1 MQASSL
7 SSSKI
12 STEPSPQNIRLYNDL
27 YAKYHKVIYINIRK
41 FVHSPEG
48 VEDVFQD
55 VFLALW
61 ENLHKVKSVESIA
74 PWLFVVSQHKALSY
88 LKRKVNDSLILV
100 DSYLPFEAILTA
112 ASVDRVDNDTQMAI
126 ISKAIDQ
133 LPDKRKQVFKLSKF
147 EGLTVDEIASEL
159 EITPSTV
166 REYLKQAVRSIKSY
180 LDTASRQPALSASAL
195 LLLLLID

>member
-27 YAKYHKVIYINIRK
+27 YTKYHKVIYINIRK

-61 ENLHKVKSVESIA
+61 ENLHKVRSVESIA
-74 PWLFVVSQHKALSY
+74 PWLFVVSQNKALSY
-88 LKRKVNDSLILV
+88 LKKKVNDSLILV
-100 DSYLPFEAILTA
+100 DSYQPFETIPATA
-112 ASVDRVDNDTQMAI
+112 DKTDDDLQMAM

-133 LPDKRKQVFKLSKF
+133 LPDKRKQVFTLSKF

-180 LDTASRQPALSASAL
+180 LDTASRQPALSTSAI

>member
-27 YAKYHKVIYINIRK
+27 YTKYHKVIYINIRK

-61 ENLHKVKSVESIA
+61 ENLHKVRSVESIA
-74 PWLFVVSQHKALSY
+74 PWLFVVSQNKALSY
-88 LKRKVNDSLILV
+88 LKKKVNDSLILV
-100 DSYLPFEAILTA
+100 DSYQPFETIPATA
-112 ASVDRVDNDTQMAI
+112 DKTDNDLQMAM

-133 LPDKRKQVFKLSKF
+133 LPDKRKQVFTLSKF

-166 REYLKQAVRSIKSY
+166 REYLKQSVRSIKSY
-180 LDTASRQPALSASAL
+180 LDTASRQPALSTSAI

>member
-12 STEPSPQNIRLYNDL
+12 STEPSPHNIRLYNDL

-100 DSYLPFEAILTA
+100 DSYQPFETIPA
-112 ASVDRVDNDTQMAI
+112 AAADKTGNDIQMAMI
-126 ISKAIDQ
+126 NRAIEQ
-133 LPDKRKQVFKLSKF
+133 LPDKRKRVFTLSKF

-166 REYLKQAVRSIKSY
+166 REYLKQSVRSIKSY
-180 LDTASRQPALSASAL
+180 LDTASRQPALSASAV

>member
-1 MQASSL
+1 MQELSL
-7 SSSKI
+7 SAIKI

-27 YAKYHKVIYINIRK
+27 YTKYHKVIYINIRK

-48 VEDVFQD
+48 VEDVFQE

-61 ENLHKVKSVESIA
+61 ENLHKVRSVESIA
-74 PWLFVVSQHKALSY
+74 PWLFVVSQNKALSY
-88 LKRKVNDSLILV
+88 LKKKVNDSLILV
-100 DSYLPFEAILTA
+100 DSYQPFETIPAA
-112 ASVDRVDNDTQMAI
+112 ASVDKTDNDTQMAM

-133 LPDKRKQVFKLSKF
+133 LPDKRKQVFTLSKF

-180 LDTASRQPALSASAL
+180 LDTATHQPALSASAV

>member
-7 SSSKI
+7 SAIKI
-12 STEPSPQNIRLYNDL
+12 STESSPQNIRLYNDL

-74 PWLFVVSQHKALSY
+74 PWLFVVSQNKALSY

-100 DSYLPFEAILTA
+100 DSYQPFETIPATA
-112 ASVDRVDNDTQMAI
+112 DKTDNDIQMAMI
-126 ISKAIDQ
+126 NRAIEQ
-133 LPDKRKQVFKLSKF
+133 LPDKRKRVFTLSKF

-166 REYLKQAVRSIKSY
+166 REYLKQSVRSIKSY
-180 LDTASRQPALSASAL
+180 LDTASRQPALSASAAL
-195 LLLLLID
+195 LLLLLD

>member
-1 MQASSL
+1 MQELSL
-7 SSSKI
+7 SALKI

-27 YAKYHKVIYINIRK
+27 YTKYHKVIYINIRK

-48 VEDVFQD
+48 VEDVFQE

-61 ENLHKVKSVESIA
+61 ENLHKVRSVQSIA
-74 PWLFVVSQHKALSY
+74 PWLFVVSQNKALSY
-88 LKRKVNDSLILV
+88 LKKKVNDSLILV
-100 DSYLPFEAILTA
+100 DSYQPFETIPAA
-112 ASVDRVDNDTQMAI
+112 ASIDKTDNDTQMAM

-133 LPDKRKQVFKLSKF
+133 LPDKRKQVFTLSKF

-180 LDTASRQPALSASAL
+180 LDTASRQPALSASAA

>member
-1 MQASSL
+1 MQELSL
-7 SSSKI
+7 SAIKI

-27 YAKYHKVIYINIRK
+27 YTKYHKVIYINIRK

-48 VEDVFQD
+48 VEDVFQE

-61 ENLHKVKSVESIA
+61 ENLHKVRSVESIA
-74 PWLFVVSQHKALSY
+74 PWLFVVSQNKALSY
-88 LKRKVNDSLILV
+88 LKKKVNDSLILV
-100 DSYLPFEAILTA
+100 DSYQPFETIPAA
-112 ASVDRVDNDTQMAI
+112 ASVDKTDNDTQMAM

-133 LPDKRKQVFKLSKF
+133 LPDKRKQVFTLSKF

-180 LDTASRQPALSASAL
+180 LDTATHQPVLSASAV

>member
-27 YAKYHKVIYINIRK
+27 YTKYHKVIYINIRK

-61 ENLHKVKSVESIA
+61 ENLHKVRSVESIA
-74 PWLFVVSQHKALSY
+74 PWLFVVSQNKALSY
-88 LKRKVNDSLILV
+88 LKKKVNDSLILV
-100 DSYLPFEAILTA
+100 DSYQPFETIPATA
-112 ASVDRVDNDTQMAI
+112 DKTDNDLQMAM

-133 LPDKRKQVFKLSKF
+133 LPDKRKQVFTLSKF

-180 LDTASRQPALSASAL
+180 LDTASRQPALSTSAI